1 MALVYASCLPT
12 VGGLP
17 GRDGATLWSDGLGLS
32 VIVPGKEC
40 TLDSRGINV
49 SAVIALLRLTGR
61 SGLLVQLA
69 PPSVFVG
76 LEDRDAD
83 PACLS
88 IDFRQTISL
97 CAHPILVYQAPRAL
111 SLSQCPSR

>member
-17 GRDGATLWSDGLGLS
+17 GRDGAALRSDGVGLS
-32 VIVPGKEC
+32 VIVPGKGC

-76 LEDRDAD
+76 LDDRDAD
-83 PACLS
+83 PIS
-88 IDFRQTISL
+88 ISGE
-97 CAHPILVYQAPRAL
+97 P
-111 SLSQCPSR
+111 

>member
-17 GRDGATLWSDGLGLS
+17 GRDGPTLRSDGVGVS
-32 VIVPGKEC
+32 AIVPGKDC

-49 SAVIALLRLTGR
+49 SAVMALFRLTGR

-76 LEDRDAD
+76 LEDKDAD
-83 PACLS
+83 PAC
-88 IDFRQTISL
+88 ISS
-97 CAHPILVYQAPRAL
+97 VFG
-111 SLSQCPSR
+111 